1 MAKRK
6 AETEG
11 GQAGSTGD
19 AMEKRLLAFAEQVGR
34 IAGTVQAKTEE
45 WLDRDALNAQ
55 LSGIRESATEL
66 LQQIGATRA
75 NAAGKSGGETTR
87 PTNRSSSSA
96 GRAKP
101 ASAKNASSGRQAGG
115 KQPAAKRS
123 APAGKAAGKSAKKS
137 AMKSAAIGRSGGAV
151 DAPGKKHRGPMP
163 SEGGATGSP
172 RGDGARLAK
181 LRAANLNRMQ
191 RRG

>member
-6 AETEG
+6 AQTEG

-66 LQQIGATRA
+66 LQQMGATRA
-75 NAAGKSGGETTR
+75 NAAGKSGGETTS
-87 PTNRSSSSA
+87 TNRSSSSA

-101 ASAKNASSGRQAGG
+101 APAKNASSGRQAGG
-115 KQPAAKRS
+115 KQPAAAKRN

-137 AMKSAAIGRSGGAV
+137 AMKSAARGRSGGAV

-163 SEGGATGSP
+163 SEGGATGNP